1 LLDADSRVTGFVG
14 RGARAEGSFHFL
26 GVQVVDAGAL
36 EPAPAGRPAASIG
49 GVYDQLIRA
58 RPGGIQG
65 VVGEAAFDDIGTV
78 SDYLRT
84 VRALEAREGARPAP
98 ASTRIDPG
106 ARVVSTI
113 VWDEVDVG
121 AGASLEG
128 CIVTDGVRV
137 PPGARYRDMILIR
150 SADGTLAATPI
161 TAERG

>member
-1 LLDADSRVTGFVG
+1 
-14 RGARAEGSFHFL
+14 
-26 GVQVVDAGAL
+26 
-36 EPAPAGRPAASIG
+36 
-49 GVYDQLIRA
+49 VYDQLIRA